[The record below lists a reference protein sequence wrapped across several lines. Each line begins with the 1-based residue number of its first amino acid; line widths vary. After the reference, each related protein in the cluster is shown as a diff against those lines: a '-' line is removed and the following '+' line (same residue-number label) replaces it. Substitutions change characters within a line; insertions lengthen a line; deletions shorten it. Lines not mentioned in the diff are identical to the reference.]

1 MKYPA
6 ALGLLM
12 LTACGLL
19 SEQGV
24 YDGVRQQQQ
33 IRRDPTLPDDQRL
46 PDYDKYQKEREKLKP
61 SPA

>member
-1 MKYPA
+1 MKYMA

-33 IRRDPTLPDDQRL
+33 IRRDPAVPEGQRL

>member
-1 MKYPA
+1 
-6 ALGLLM
+6 M

-33 IRRDPTLPDDQRL
+33 IRRDPAVPDGQRL
-46 PDYDKYQKEREKLKP
+46 PDFDKYQKEREKLKP